1 MDLCRRLS
9 IPFLGLGLYQIDS
22 AQEQGQIFVSDLHG
36 GLVGGPAPAEPAFL
50 QALGADPEPGAV
62 PHQELDAVARGVA
75 KNIDVTRGGIGL
87 ELMFDDRVQAVE
99 GLAHVGG
106 AGDDKNASGGTERD
120 HCPGMESV
128 RRSRANRQGDL
139 IEDHSRLPSLA
150 SDDDPRGQLDRNQTV
165 AGQRREGEFD
175 DWLRANCSIAVGS
188 PGTAQPVGQSGNA
201 DPIGFTKSPL
211 RPTAGVVGIQESG
224 ALPRGMSFCHPPFSL
239 GTVPAL
245 DGLDWTLTLARDLA
259 WRHPL
264 WNH

>member
-1 MDLCRRLS
+1 
-9 IPFLGLGLYQIDS
+9 
-22 AQEQGQIFVSDLHG
+22 
-36 GLVGGPAPAEPAFL
+36 
-50 QALGADPEPGAV
+50 
-62 PHQELDAVARGVA
+62 
-75 KNIDVTRGGIGL
+75 
-87 ELMFDDRVQAVE
+87 
-99 GLAHVGG
+99 
-106 AGDDKNASGGTERD
+106 
-120 HCPGMESV
+120 MESV

-245 DGLDWTLTLARDLA
+245 DGLDWTLTEILQSVKGFSAREINRRLGRA
-259 WRHPL
+259 GPL
-264 WNH
+264 WQAESYDHIVRDGDALERIQGSIRANPEKAGLPRGQGFQPWRNVDVRAEEEF